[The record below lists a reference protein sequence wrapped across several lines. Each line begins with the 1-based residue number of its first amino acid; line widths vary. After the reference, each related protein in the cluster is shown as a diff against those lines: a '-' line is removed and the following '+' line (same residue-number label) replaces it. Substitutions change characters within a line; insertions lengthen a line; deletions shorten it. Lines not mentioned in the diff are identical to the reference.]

1 MEVLTPEKLLARL
14 PRLLA
19 HKAGNNLYKLENEIR
34 QIVHFLYQNNTLLTN
49 TLLIHYKITKKVYNS
64 VMKS

>member
-1 MEVLTPEKLLARL
+1 MEVLTPDKLLARL

-19 HKAGNNLYKLENEIR
+19 HKAGNNLYKLENEIT
-34 QIVHFLYQNNTLLTN
+34 QIVHFLYQNNTLL
-49 TLLIHYKITKKVYNS
+49 IHYKITKNVYNS